1 MKKILVTRKLLKECE
16 EKALKMFDANL
27 NSNDELYSQNNVIE
41 MSQGCDGILSS
52 LTEKLD
58 KANAIY
64 FTDYLGLDVVS
75 ITKLRKEF
83 VSKDVE
89 FTIAKNTLIKLA
101 AKDVGMEG
109 LDEFLNGPTAM
120 ALSYND
126 PTDPAKV
133 IKNFLKDFDKP
144 AVKGM
149 ILDGQVFQGEEF
161 EKIANLPSKEQ
172 LLSKLVGMLNSP
184 MSKLSSTLGSPVSGL
199 LGALEQL
206 NSKKG

>member
-1 MKKILVTRKLLKECE
+1 MPSDK
-16 EKALKMFDANL
+16 NL
-27 NSNDELYSQNNVIE
+27 EAVKN
-41 MSQGCDGILSS
+41 

-58 KANAIY
+58 KANAVY

-83 VSKDVE
+83 VSNEVE

-101 AKDVGMEG
+101 AKDVGIEG
-109 LDEFLNGPTAM
+109 LDKFLNGPTAI

-172 LLSKLVGMLNSP
+172 LLSKLIGMLNSP

>member
-1 MKKILVTRKLLKECE
+1 MPSNKNLKEV
-16 EKALKMFDANL
+16 K
-27 NSNDELYSQNNVIE
+27 
-41 MSQGCDGILSS
+41 S

-83 VSKDVE
+83 VSNDVE

-101 AKDVGMEG
+101 AKDVGIDG
-109 LDEFLNGPTAM
+109 LDEFLSGPTAI

-126 PTDPAKV
+126 PTGPAKV
-133 IKNFLKDFDKP
+133 IKSFLKDFDKP
-144 AVKGM
+144 SVKGM
-149 ILDGQVFQGEEF
+149 ILDGQIFQAEEF
-161 EKIANLPSKEQ
+161 EKIANLPTREQ
-172 LLSKLVGMLNSP
+172 LLSQLVGMLNSP
-184 MSKLSSTLGSPVSGL
+184 MSKLSSTLGSPLSGS
-199 LGALEQL
+199 LGTLKQL

>member
-1 MKKILVTRKLLKECE
+1 MPSNKNFKEV
-16 EKALKMFDANL
+16 K
-27 NSNDELYSQNNVIE
+27 
-41 MSQGCDGILSS
+41 S

-83 VSKDVE
+83 VSNDVE

-101 AKDVGMEG
+101 AEDVGIDG
-109 LDEFLNGPTAM
+109 LDEFLNGPTAI

-126 PTDPAKV
+126 PTSPAKV
-133 IKNFLKDFDKP
+133 IKSFLKDFDKP
-144 AVKGM
+144 SVKGM
-149 ILDGQVFQGEEF
+149 ILDGQIFQAEEIK
-161 EKIANLPSKEQ
+161 KIANLPTREQ
-172 LLSKLVGMLNSP
+172 LLSQLVGMLNSP
-184 MSKLSSTLGSPVSGL
+184 MSKLSALVSPLSGL
-199 LGALEQL
+199 LGTLKQL

>member
-1 MKKILVTRKLLKECE
+1 MPSVK
-16 EKALKMFDANL
+16 NL
-27 NSNDELYSQNNVIE
+27 ETVK
-41 MSQGCDGILSS
+41 S

-83 VSKDVE
+83 VSNDIE

-101 AKDVGMEG
+101 AKDAGMQG
-109 LDEFLNGPTAM
+109 LDKFLNGPTAM

-126 PTDPAKV
+126 PTNPAKV

-149 ILDGQVFQGEEF
+149 ILDGQVFEGEEF
-161 EKIANLPSKEQ
+161 EKIASLPSKEQ

>member
-1 MKKILVTRKLLKECE
+1 MPSIK
-16 EKALKMFDANL
+16 NL
-27 NSNDELYSQNNVIE
+27 ETVK
-41 MSQGCDGILSS
+41 S

-83 VSKDVE
+83 VSNDIE

-101 AKDVGMEG
+101 AKDAGMQG
-109 LDEFLNGPTAM
+109 LDKFLNGPTAM

-126 PTDPAKV
+126 PTNPAKV
-133 IKNFLKDFDKP
+133 LNNFLKDFDKP

-149 ILDGQVFQGEEF
+149 ILDGQVFEGEEF
-161 EKIANLPSKEQ
+161 EKIASLPSKEQ

>member
-1 MKKILVTRKLLKECE
+1 MPSNKNLKEV
-16 EKALKMFDANL
+16 K
-27 NSNDELYSQNNVIE
+27 
-41 MSQGCDGILSS
+41 S

-83 VSKDVE
+83 VSNNVE

-101 AKDVGMEG
+101 AKDVGIDG
-109 LDEFLNGPTAM
+109 LDEFLNGPTAI

-133 IKNFLKDFDKP
+133 IKSFLKDFDKP
-144 AVKGM
+144 SVKGM
-149 ILDGQVFQGEEF
+149 ILDGQIFQAEEF
-161 EKIANLPSKEQ
+161 EKIASLPTKEQ
-172 LLSKLVGMLNSP
+172 LLSQLVGMLNSP
-184 MSKLSSTLGSPVSGL
+184 MSKLSSTFVSPLSGL
-199 LGALEQL
+199 LGTLKQL

>member
-1 MKKILVTRKLLKECE
+1 MPSNKNLKEV
-16 EKALKMFDANL
+16 K
-27 NSNDELYSQNNVIE
+27 
-41 MSQGCDGILSS
+41 S
-52 LTEKLD
+52 LTKKLD

-83 VSKDVE
+83 VSNDVE

-101 AKDVGMEG
+101 AKDVGIDG
-109 LDEFLNGPTAM
+109 LDEFLSGPTAI

-133 IKNFLKDFDKP
+133 IKSFLKDFDKP
-144 AVKGM
+144 SVKGM
-149 ILDGQVFQGEEF
+149 ILDGQVFQAEEF
-161 EKIANLPSKEQ
+161 DKIANLPTKDQ
-172 LLSKLVGMLNSP
+172 LLSQLVGMLNSP
-184 MSKLSSTLGSPVSGL
+184 MSKFSSTLGSPISGL
-199 LGALEQL
+199 LGTLEQL

>member
-1 MKKILVTRKLLKECE
+1 MPSNK
-16 EKALKMFDANL
+16 NL
-27 NSNDELYSQNNVIE
+27 EAVKN
-41 MSQGCDGILSS
+41 

-83 VSKDVE
+83 VSNDVE

-101 AKDVGMEG
+101 AKDVGMEV
-109 LDEFLNGPTAM
+109 DDFLNGPTAM

-149 ILDGQVFQGEEF
+149 ILDGQVFQAEEF
-161 EKIANLPSKEQ
+161 EKIANLPSKDQ

>member
-1 MKKILVTRKLLKECE
+1 MPSNKNLKEV
-16 EKALKMFDANL
+16 K
-27 NSNDELYSQNNVIE
+27 
-41 MSQGCDGILSS
+41 S
-52 LTEKLD
+52 LTKKLD

-83 VSKDVE
+83 VSNDVE

-101 AKDVGMEG
+101 AKDVGIDG
-109 LDEFLNGPTAM
+109 LDEFLSGPTAI

-133 IKNFLKDFDKP
+133 IKSFLKDFDKP
-144 AVKGM
+144 SVKGM
-149 ILDGQVFQGEEF
+149 ILDGQVFQAEEF
-161 EKIANLPSKEQ
+161 DKIANLPTKDQ
-172 LLSKLVGMLNSP
+172 LLSQLVGMLNSP

-199 LGALEQL
+199 LGTLEQL

>member
-1 MKKILVTRKLLKECE
+1 MPSNK
-16 EKALKMFDANL
+16 NL
-27 NSNDELYSQNNVIE
+27 ETVKN
-41 MSQGCDGILSS
+41 

-58 KANAIY
+58 KAKAIY

-83 VSKDVE
+83 VLKDVE

-109 LDEFLNGPTAM
+109 LEEFLNGPTAM

-133 IKNFLKDFDKP
+133 IKDFLKDFDKP

-149 ILDGQVFQGEEF
+149 ILDGQVFQGEELKKLQIF
-161 EKIANLPSKEQ
+161 LPKNNYCPNL
-172 LLSKLVGMLNSP
+172 
-184 MSKLSSTLGSPVSGL
+184 
-199 LGALEQL
+199 LEC
-206 NSKKG
+206 

>member
-1 MKKILVTRKLLKECE
+1 M
-16 EKALKMFDANL
+16 
-27 NSNDELYSQNNVIE
+27 
-41 MSQGCDGILSS
+41 
-52 LTEKLD
+52 
-58 KANAIY
+58 
-64 FTDYLGLDVVS
+64 
-75 ITKLRKEF
+75 RKEF
-83 VSKDVE
+83 VSNDVE

-109 LDEFLNGPTAM
+109 LDNFLNGPTAL

-133 IKNFLKDFDKP
+133 IKDFLKDFDKP

-149 ILDGQVFQGEEF
+149 ILDGQVFHKEEF

>member
-1 MKKILVTRKLLKECE
+1 MPSIK
-16 EKALKMFDANL
+16 NL
-27 NSNDELYSQNNVIE
+27 ETVK
-41 MSQGCDGILSS
+41 S

-64 FTDYLGLDVVS
+64 FTDYIGLDVVS

-83 VSKDVE
+83 VSNDIE

-101 AKDVGMEG
+101 AKDAGMQG

-126 PTDPAKV
+126 PTNPAKV

-149 ILDGQVFQGEEF
+149 ILDGQVFEGEEF
-161 EKIANLPSKEQ
+161 EKIASLPSKEQ

>member
-1 MKKILVTRKLLKECE
+1 MPSNK
-16 EKALKMFDANL
+16 NL
-27 NSNDELYSQNNVIE
+27 ESVKN
-41 MSQGCDGILSS
+41 
-52 LTEKLD
+52 LTEKLE

-64 FTDYLGLDVVS
+64 FTYYLGLDVVS

-83 VSKDVE
+83 VSNDIE

-101 AKDVGMEG
+101 AKDVGMEA

-133 IKNFLKDFDKP
+133 IKDFLKDFDKP

>member
-1 MKKILVTRKLLKECE
+1 MPSIK
-16 EKALKMFDANL
+16 NL
-27 NSNDELYSQNNVIE
+27 ETVKR
-41 MSQGCDGILSS
+41 

-83 VSKDVE
+83 VSNDIE

-101 AKDVGMEG
+101 AKDAGMQG
-109 LDEFLNGPTAM
+109 LDKFLNGPTAM

-126 PTDPAKV
+126 PTNPAKV

>member
-1 MKKILVTRKLLKECE
+1 MPSNKNLKEV
-16 EKALKMFDANL
+16 K
-27 NSNDELYSQNNVIE
+27 
-41 MSQGCDGILSS
+41 S

-101 AKDVGMEG
+101 AKDVGIDG
-109 LDEFLNGPTAM
+109 LDEFLSGPTAI

-126 PTDPAKV
+126 PTGPAKV
-133 IKNFLKDFDKP
+133 IKSFLKDFDKP
-144 AVKGM
+144 SVKGM
-149 ILDGQVFQGEEF
+149 ILDGQIFQAEEF
-161 EKIANLPSKEQ
+161 EKIANLPTREQ
-172 LLSKLVGMLNSP
+172 LLSQLVGMLNSP
-184 MSKLSSTLGSPVSGL
+184 MSKLSSTLGSPLSGL
-199 LGALEQL
+199 LGTLKQL

>member
-1 MKKILVTRKLLKECE
+1 MPSVK
-16 EKALKMFDANL
+16 NL
-27 NSNDELYSQNNVIE
+27 ETVK
-41 MSQGCDGILSS
+41 S

-83 VSKDVE
+83 VSNDIE

-101 AKDVGMEG
+101 AKDAGMQG
-109 LDEFLNGPTAM
+109 LDKFLNGPTAM

-126 PTDPAKV
+126 PTNTAKV

-149 ILDGQVFQGEEF
+149 ILDGQVFEGEEF
-161 EKIANLPSKEQ
+161 EKIASLPSKEQ

>member
-1 MKKILVTRKLLKECE
+1 MPSNKNLKEV
-16 EKALKMFDANL
+16 K
-27 NSNDELYSQNNVIE
+27 
-41 MSQGCDGILSS
+41 S
-52 LTEKLD
+52 LTKKLD

-83 VSKDVE
+83 VSNDVE

-101 AKDVGMEG
+101 AKDVGIDG
-109 LDEFLNGPTAM
+109 LDEFLSGPTAI

-133 IKNFLKDFDKP
+133 IKSFLKDFDKP
-144 AVKGM
+144 SVKGM
-149 ILDGQVFQGEEF
+149 ILDGQVFQAEEF
-161 EKIANLPSKEQ
+161 DMIANLPTKDQ
-172 LLSKLVGMLNSP
+172 LLSQLVGLLNSP
-184 MSKLSSTLGSPVSGL
+184 MSKLSSTLGSPISGL
-199 LGALEQL
+199 LGTLEQL

>member
-1 MKKILVTRKLLKECE
+1 MPSIK
-16 EKALKMFDANL
+16 NL
-27 NSNDELYSQNNVIE
+27 ETVK
-41 MSQGCDGILSS
+41 S

-83 VSKDVE
+83 VSNDIE

-101 AKDVGMEG
+101 AKDAGMQG
-109 LDEFLNGPTAM
+109 LDKFLNGPTAM

-126 PTDPAKV
+126 PTNPAKV
-133 IKNFLKDFDKP
+133 LKNFLKDFDKP

-149 ILDGQVFQGEEF
+149 ILDGQVFEGEEF
-161 EKIANLPSKEQ
+161 EKIASLPSKEQ

>member
-1 MKKILVTRKLLKECE
+1 MPSVK
-16 EKALKMFDANL
+16 NL
-27 NSNDELYSQNNVIE
+27 ETVK
-41 MSQGCDGILSS
+41 S

-83 VSKDVE
+83 VSNNIE

-101 AKDVGMEG
+101 AKDAGMQG
-109 LDEFLNGPTAM
+109 LDKFLNGPTAM

-126 PTDPAKV
+126 PTNPAKV
-133 IKNFLKDFDKP
+133 LKNFLKDFDKP

-149 ILDGQVFQGEEF
+149 ILDGQVFEGEEF
-161 EKIANLPSKEQ
+161 EKIASLPSKEQ

>member
-1 MKKILVTRKLLKECE
+1 MPSNKNLKEV
-16 EKALKMFDANL
+16 KN
-27 NSNDELYSQNNVIE
+27 
-41 MSQGCDGILSS
+41 

-83 VSKDVE
+83 VSNNVE

-101 AKDVGMEG
+101 AKDVGIDG
-109 LDEFLNGPTAM
+109 LDEFLNGPTAI

-133 IKNFLKDFDKP
+133 IKSFLKDFDKP
-144 AVKGM
+144 SVKGM
-149 ILDGQVFQGEEF
+149 ILDGQIFQAEEF
-161 EKIANLPSKEQ
+161 EKIANLPTREQ
-172 LLSKLVGMLNSP
+172 LLSQLVGMLNSP
-184 MSKLSSTLGSPVSGL
+184 MSKLSSTLGSPLSGL
-199 LGALEQL
+199 LGTLKQL

>member
-1 MKKILVTRKLLKECE
+1 MPSNKNLKEV
-16 EKALKMFDANL
+16 K
-27 NSNDELYSQNNVIE
+27 
-41 MSQGCDGILSS
+41 S

-83 VSKDVE
+83 VSNDVE

-101 AKDVGMEG
+101 AKDVGIDG
-109 LDEFLNGPTAM
+109 LDKFLSGPTAI

-126 PTDPAKV
+126 PTGPAKV
-133 IKNFLKDFDKP
+133 IKSFLKDFDKP
-144 AVKGM
+144 SVKGM
-149 ILDGQVFQGEEF
+149 ILDGQIFQAEEF
-161 EKIANLPSKEQ
+161 EKIANLPTREQ
-172 LLSKLVGMLNSP
+172 LLSQLVGMLNSP
-184 MSKLSSTLGSPVSGL
+184 MSKLSSTLGSPLSGL
-199 LGALEQL
+199 LGTLKQL

>member
-1 MKKILVTRKLLKECE
+1 MPSIK
-16 EKALKMFDANL
+16 NL
-27 NSNDELYSQNNVIE
+27 ETVK
-41 MSQGCDGILSS
+41 S

-83 VSKDVE
+83 VSNDIE

-101 AKDVGMEG
+101 AKDAGMQG
-109 LDEFLNGPTAM
+109 LDKFLNGPTAM

-126 PTDPAKV
+126 PTNPAKV

-149 ILDGQVFQGEEF
+149 ILDGQVFEGEEF
-161 EKIANLPSKEQ
+161 EKIASLPSKEQ

>member
-1 MKKILVTRKLLKECE
+1 MPSNK
-16 EKALKMFDANL
+16 NL
-27 NSNDELYSQNNVIE
+27 ETVKN
-41 MSQGCDGILSS
+41 

-126 PTDPAKV
+126 PTC
-133 IKNFLKDFDKP
+133 L
-144 AVKGM
+144 
-149 ILDGQVFQGEEF
+149 LYTS
-161 EKIANLPSKEQ
+161 PSPRD
-172 LLSKLVGMLNSP
+172 LSTSRMP
-184 MSKLSSTLGSPVSGL
+184 SS
-199 LGALEQL
+199 A
-206 NSKKG
+206 

>member
-1 MKKILVTRKLLKECE
+1 MPSNKNLKEV
-16 EKALKMFDANL
+16 K
-27 NSNDELYSQNNVIE
+27 
-41 MSQGCDGILSS
+41 S
-52 LTEKLD
+52 LTKKLD

-83 VSKDVE
+83 VSNDVE

-101 AKDVGMEG
+101 AKDVGIDG
-109 LDEFLNGPTAM
+109 LDEFLSGPTAI

-133 IKNFLKDFDKP
+133 IKSFLKDFDKP
-144 AVKGM
+144 SVKGM
-149 ILDGQVFQGEEF
+149 ILDGQVFQAEEF
-161 EKIANLPSKEQ
+161 DKIANLPTKDQ
-172 LLSKLVGMLNSP
+172 LLSQLVGMLNSP
-184 MSKLSSTLGSPVSGL
+184 MSKLSSTLGSPISGL
-199 LGALEQL
+199 LGTLEQL

>member
-1 MKKILVTRKLLKECE
+1 MINLL
-16 EKALKMFDANL
+16 L
-27 NSNDELYSQNNVIE
+27 NFNS
-41 MSQGCDGILSS
+41 
-52 LTEKLD
+52 
-58 KANAIY
+58 
-64 FTDYLGLDVVS
+64 
-75 ITKLRKEF
+75 LRKEF
-83 VSKDVE
+83 VLKDVE

-133 IKNFLKDFDKP
+133 IKDFLKDFDKP